1 MARLPLTLR
10 VAVGLAGVA
19 AVGTLLLAIAHTGV
33 EVPLLSALGPQGGAV
48 PPAVVAFGVA
58 TVLFAGIALGLT
70 RRSRMA
76 WAVGLA
82 VSVLAVL
89 SGIGQFR
96 GVVSAAGIVL
106 SLALIGLLLAP
117 ASRSA
122 VGR

>member
-1 MARLPLTLR
+1 
-10 VAVGLAGVA
+10 
-19 AVGTLLLAIAHTGV
+19 
-33 EVPLLSALGPQGGAV
+33 
-48 PPAVVAFGVA
+48 
-58 TVLFAGIALGLT
+58 
-70 RRSRMA
+70 
-76 WAVGLA
+76 VGLA